1 MRYFEVFPKKSVV
14 FARFFGKMYHFS
26 GGDPENY
33 ICVKSK
39 KQPKTKVF
47 LSLSKEIAYFCQY
60 IFLSLSKEITY
71 FCQIFHNSQNYMIF
85 LNQKGRRR

>member
-1 MRYFEVFPKKSVV
+1 MRYFEVFPKKSLD
-14 FARFFGKMYHFS
+14 FARFFGKMHQFS
-26 GGDPENY
+26 GGDPKNY

-39 KQPKTKVF
+39 KHPKTKVF

-60 IFLSLSKEITY
+60 IFLSLSKEITQI
-71 FCQIFHNSQNYMIF
+71 CQIFNNSLNYMIF